1 MTKQINRQTS
11 DRELTLDELEIV
23 SGGDTKAKTSTAKG
37 TSQYLQ
43 YNLSDC
49 FISSYSLSG

>member
-11 DRELTLDELEIV
+11 DRELTLDELETV
-23 SGGDTKAKTSTAKG
+23 SGGDAKAKTSTAKG

-43 YNLSDC
+43 YNLTEC
-49 FISSYSLSG
+49 FVSSYSLSG